1 MLGALK
7 RRWRTTRR
15 SVSADHQYEPDGERS
30 NGIIPPPR
38 YIEFLKAERNAIVG
52 NSISAPRY
60 IEVRQGRIVLESQ
73 RIIDLKNKTD
83 GDDHPFVHNAKEKLN
98 IESPT
103 TPEPPVDYERS
114 LIIQSEPQSPVYER
128 GKHGNLYINS
138 SYRSEPCKNTDQLES
153 RIAELEDAL
162 LRLQDRVNQSQ
173 CNSPTLEKEIKEHLE
188 MMNKVIKT
196 KDKQSTQACREHK
209 TLQARFQRQ
218 ENSLLVL
225 QSENKSLHQRVKQY
239 EACLDDIMRKVV
251 DALVAEDC
259 LRDEVSILKNRVRD
273 LEAQNAALTASP
285 AKSRDEGYCTMSSGQ
300 PQPAQDSHLAE
311 LPEEP
316 EQWLVSAE
324 PCTAE
329 MEDWSMSQEEL
340 ATALEEDSHEWIWN
354 SSFLTT
360 NETQT
365 EDVSTLLQ
373 EQVAYS
379 DDEEVA
385 CTNFT
390 RDFYRLVNIK
400 SESNRSLHS
409 PTLPDLTTA
418 SSSDENERTASPTPS
433 EAGQAQV
440 HSCSSSESSDV
451 ITEKFDPSFASSPN
465 NLPANTTDL
474 IQDVLITHRNE
485 QHQHQLRKNNSKDIS
500 EKPSPTWRRSTGWR
514 RVPKSNH
521 ETHIPVPIHLK
532 DRLKSPPPVPVRRHC
547 AS

>member
-15 SVSADHQYEPDGERS
+15 SVSADNQYEGDRDGSNEINPPPRYVEFLKTERD
-30 NGIIPPPR
+30 GIISDTILPPR
-38 YIEFLKAERNAIVG
+38 YIEVHK
-52 NSISAPRY
+52 
-60 IEVRQGRIVLESQ
+60 GRIVLETQ
-73 RIIDLKNKTD
+73 KVIENDHKTD
-83 GDDHPFVHNAKEKLN
+83 RRDSFTRLTYGSSKIPDRAG
-98 IESPT
+98 
-103 TPEPPVDYERS
+103 ERPMVRS
-114 LIIQSEPQSPVYER
+114 QPQSPMSEH
-128 GKHGNLYINS
+128 GKSGSIGTNCS
-138 SYRSEPCKNTDQLES
+138 SRSDPCKNADMFEA

-188 MMNKVIKT
+188 IMNKVIKT
-196 KDKQSTQACREHK
+196 KDRKSLQTCNEHK
-209 TLQARFQRQ
+209 SIQARFQRQ
-218 ENSLLVL
+218 ENSLLML
-225 QSENKSLHQRVKQY
+225 QNENKSLHQRVKQY

-285 AKSRDEGYCTMSSGQ
+285 AKSRDEGYCTMSTGP
-300 PQPAQDSHLAE
+300 PQPTQEGHLEE

-340 ATALEEDSHEWIWN
+340 ATALEEDSHDWIWN

-360 NETQT
+360 TETQT
-365 EDVSTLLQ
+365 ENVTELLQ
-373 EQVAYS
+373 EQIVYS
-379 DDEEVA
+379 EDEEVA

-390 RDFYRLVNIK
+390 RDFYRLVSIK
-400 SESNRSLHS
+400 SESNRSLQS
-409 PTLPDLTTA
+409 PTPVDTTA
-418 SSSDENERTASPTPS
+418 SSSDENERLTSPTPS

-451 ITEKFDPSFASSPN
+451 ITEIHEPSFPLPPSSPQKH
-465 NLPANTTDL
+465 PANIHPAATTDL
-474 IQDVLITHRNE
+474 LQDVLITCHNKHKVQ
-485 QHQHQLRKNNSKDIS
+485 QHNTKILRDDN
-500 EKPSPTWRRSTGWR
+500 PAASPTWRRSNGWR
-514 RVPKSNH
+514 RVPRNNN
-521 ETHIPVPIHLK
+521 ETHIPILINSK
-532 DRLKSPPPVPVRRHC
+532 DRLKSPPPVPIRRHC

>member
-1 MLGALK
+1 MLGALR

-15 SVSADHQYEPDGERS
+15 SVSADQQYEPDREGS
-30 NGIIPPPR
+30 NEIIPPSR
-38 YIEFLKAERNAIVG
+38 YIEFLKTERNAIVG
-52 NSISAPRY
+52 NTISPPRY

-73 RIIDLKNKTD
+73 RIIDFNNKTD
-83 GDDHPFVHNAKEKLN
+83 GDDHSFVHNAKEKLD

-103 TPEPPVDYERS
+103 TLELPDDYERP

-128 GKHGNLYINS
+128 GKPGSLYINS
-138 SYRSEPCKNTDQLES
+138 SNRSESCKNTDQLES

-188 MMNKVIKT
+188 IMNKVIKT
-196 KDKQSTQACREHK
+196 KDKQSLQACREHK

-218 ENSLLVL
+218 ENSLLIL

-251 DALVAEDC
+251 DALVAEDS

-273 LEAQNAALTASP
+273 LEAQNAALTGSP

-300 PQPAQDSHLAE
+300 PQPTQDSHLAE

-360 NETQT
+360 TETQT
-365 EDVSTLLQ
+365 EDVSTLLE
-373 EQVAYS
+373 EQVVYS

-400 SESNRSLHS
+400 SESTRSLHS
-409 PTLPDLTTA
+409 PALPDLTTA
-418 SSSDENERTASPTPS
+418 SSSDENERTASPSPS

-451 ITEKFDPSFASSPN
+451 ITEKYDPSFSTSSHKIPI
-465 NLPANTTDL
+465 ATTDL
-474 IQDVLITHRNE
+474 LQDALITRSN
-485 QHQHQLRKNNSKDIS
+485 QHQQQSKNNFKDGAQ
-500 EKPSPTWRRSTGWR
+500 KPSSTWRRSTGWR
-514 RVPKSNH
+514 RVPKNNH

-532 DRLKSPPPVPVRRHC
+532 DRLKSPPPIPVRRHC